1 MNKCNNCGAEI
12 IDSTFCF
19 QCGEKVD
26 VSNDTNFCQKCSAE
40 NNIMNEF
47 CSNCGSN
54 LNSSKS
60 ESDKKRDEIVE
71 RYDKL
76 AEEFGIGDEDYFLT
90 SVVRFNKLEKDNSK
104 ISTVLD
110 GVSKLNSLKNHA
122 SKLSSVVNIESDLLT
137 NHVYNKVLNHDLI
150 GNQIANFKGN
160 KTHYDLIG
168 NQIANSKGNKIT
180 IDGFFII
187 KDKKFV
193 FMEIDNRD
201 FKKTNTGMNNV
212 YLDRTLYFDNI
223 VSMRVTKSLDDES
236 KFEDITKR
244 VWTSSH
250 DIKKSIKNE
259 IQHFKA
265 MKFKDLIANN
275 DSKDMFDR
283 LLIKLVDNTS
293 YEIRL
298 PSYEFGQKLVDL
310 FEVSKNQ
317 VANVIIENQNSQ
329 QSKTQLLKEYQK
341 LLKNEIITPE
351 EFKKLKNELIFLN
364 K

>member
-1 MNKCNNCGAEI
+1 MVKCSNCGAEVT
-12 IDSTFCF
+12 DSAFCF
-19 QCGEKVD
+19 QCGEKVSSPQTD
-26 VSNDTNFCQKCSAE
+26 KNMCPKCGIANDKNTNFCR
-40 NNIMNEF
+40 
-47 CSNCGSN
+47 NCGHKIENGASI
-54 LNSSKS
+54 S
-60 ESDKKRDEIVE
+60 EKQREWNARRDEIIE

-76 AEEFGIGDEDYFLT
+76 AEEFGIKNEDYFLT
-90 SVVRFNKLEKDNSK
+90 SVKRYNFLEPGTTKHKK
-104 ISTVLD
+104 INAVL
-110 GVSKLNSLKNHA
+110 G
-122 SKLSSVVNIESDLLT
+122 
-137 NHVYNKVLNHDLI
+137 YNPGSYL
-150 GNQIANFKGN
+150 GNETI
-160 KTHYDLIG
+160 
-168 NQIANSKGNKIT
+168 
-180 IDGFFII
+180 IDGFFLI
-187 KDKKFV
+187 KEDKFV

-201 FKKTNTGMNNV
+201 FKKVNAGINNF
-212 YLDRTLYFDNI
+212 YFDKI
-223 VSMRVTKSLDDES
+223 VSMRVTKSLGDES

-283 LLIKLVDNTS
+283 LLIKLVDNTY

-351 EFKKLKNELIFLN
+351 EFKKLKNELIFSN